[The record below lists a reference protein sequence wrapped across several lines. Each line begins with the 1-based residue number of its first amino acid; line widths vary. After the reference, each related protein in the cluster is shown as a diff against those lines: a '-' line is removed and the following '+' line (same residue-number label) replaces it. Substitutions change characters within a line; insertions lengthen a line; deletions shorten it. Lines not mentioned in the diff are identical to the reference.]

1 MASTALLAAVA
12 FALASSSPA
21 AADGCPSTDD
31 GYTSNCGPTFAVPSW
46 TDAGGWSD
54 PSQYST
60 IQLADFNGDGRD
72 ELLGRS
78 DAGLEIYRFDTTLG
92 QWRPQVDASGVPQL
106 LSEFTSFLP
115 SSESNPANPNQAKFY
130 STIQAADIDGQPGEE
145 ILARFQDGMHVYQYT
160 PPAGGNGIDGGSW
173 RRFFGGPFG
182 DAAGY
187 DDASLYS
194 TIGVGQFRQGDRPL
208 LFARKH
214 SSGFPDAPLVFYK
227 WDGAAWDKVAM
238 PYDYEGYFFDF
249 IDSNCSQPSCYLSL
263 QASNLAPGGRGND
276 SAPGSAPDDSAELT
290 GRTRVGAGLWDI
302 DALGRWSF
310 LNLDYDFRL
319 EGLPPFADG
328 SDSGYPDCPF
338 SAGGATGAGSAD
350 CVGSSPSYY
359 ETFQAADVD
368 GVPGDELLARAS
380 DGLRVRKW
388 VPGSSGGSW
397 NLLTTLTAPAG
408 AASSVP
414 GGLWGSIR
422 IGNVDG
428 IGWNE
433 VLVLD
438 PNGTGLQAWAYDPGP
453 KVWNLLRA
461 SPSLQLGSDP
471 WLSRPEYYS
480 TIQVGDVDGDGRDD
494 VVARGPYGIR
504 TWFYDRRGTGGW
516 ERYLDDG
523 YPSFATAAQNDA
535 FGVLN
540 SQAKAQ
546 GVITGTQQSV
556 RDVWASE
563 NAPADTWP
571 GLQTDLLAIGNCSG
585 QTSLRPPQ
593 YAACTPPVSSPSP
606 AYSGDEWAGAWTA
619 VINELMVENDDALK
633 AVAFFAE
640 LKGMRDDLFLQENA
654 ELPAIGGDLG
664 LQAAA
669 GSTAQFDMQAY
680 MAGGLGIAASI
691 AGAIPGGTEAS
702 AILWVGSEIASL
714 IPQSSPTATS
724 TFPSTYA
731 GLAEKFAQM
740 VSETEKGIVVMSQQ
754 VRGDASLLRLV
765 GQLRRNGVW
774 THGRHR
780 PQERRQPG
788 LRHLGLP
795 GAHAHRLRP
804 LRDHELLD
812 RLPEL
817 LLRKRRLHRAGG
829 AVRDRRHPQLHRDR
843 AAASLGSGIRQLGGD
858 GAVPGGGRGLLR
870 RLQLAAAPRRSDEP
884 DLGAALPDLQLP
896 AGPVEGSLDIR
907 LLGRR
912 GRQLE
917 HRGQHLALPQLR
929 GQSRSG
935 HGPWVPRLRRC
946 RSARRQR
953 AG

>member
-1 MASTALLAAVA
+1 M
-12 FALASSSPA
+12 
-21 AADGCPSTDD
+21 
-31 GYTSNCGPTFAVPSW
+31 
-46 TDAGGWSD
+46 
-54 PSQYST
+54 
-60 IQLADFNGDGRD
+60 
-72 ELLGRS
+72 
-78 DAGLEIYRFDTTLG
+78 
-92 QWRPQVDASGVPQL
+92 
-106 LSEFTSFLP
+106 
-115 SSESNPANPNQAKFY
+115 
-130 STIQAADIDGQPGEE
+130 
-145 ILARFQDGMHVYQYT
+145 
-160 PPAGGNGIDGGSW
+160 
-173 RRFFGGPFG
+173 
-182 DAAGY
+182 
-187 DDASLYS
+187 
-194 TIGVGQFRQGDRPL
+194 
-208 LFARKH
+208 
-214 SSGFPDAPLVFYK
+214 
-227 WDGAAWDKVAM
+227 
-238 PYDYEGYFFDF
+238 
-249 IDSNCSQPSCYLSL
+249 
-263 QASNLAPGGRGND
+263 
-276 SAPGSAPDDSAELT
+276 
-290 GRTRVGAGLWDI
+290 
-302 DALGRWSF
+302 
-310 LNLDYDFRL
+310 
-319 EGLPPFADG
+319 
-328 SDSGYPDCPF
+328 
-338 SAGGATGAGSAD
+338 
-350 CVGSSPSYY
+350 
-359 ETFQAADVD
+359 
-368 GVPGDELLARAS
+368 PGDELLARAS

-471 WLSRPEYYS
+471 WLSQPEYYS

-516 ERYLDDG
+516 ERYLDEG
-523 YPSFATAAQNDA
+523 YPAFATAAQNDA

-593 YAACTPPVSSPSP
+593 YATCTPPVSSPSP

-774 THGRHR
+774 SMDDI
-780 PQERRQPG
+780 G
-788 LRHLGLP
+788 LKSAANQGFATWVYRALMP
-795 GAHAHRLRP
+795 DRLRP

-858 GAVPGGGRGLLR
+858 GAVPGVDADFFDGCSWPLPPDDLMNRIWAPLSPTCSYQPGQSKGAWTFGCSAGVDVNSSIGANTWLFPSYAGSPDPGTDPGFRASA
-870 RLQLAAAPRRSDEP
+870 AAAPRAGSAQADPGSAGQARPAAARRAASGAWPRSV
-884 DLGAALPDLQLP
+884 ARRHRCSR
-896 AGPVEGSLDIR
+896 AGCGWR
-907 LLGRR
+907 AR
-912 GRQLE
+912 
-917 HRGQHLALPQLR
+917 
-929 GQSRSG
+929 RSG
-935 HGPWVPRLRRC
+935 STGC
-946 RSARRQR
+946 CSSG
-953 AG
+953 AGTAS